1 MVLQNI
7 QIDSVAGFFSEDE
20 EFSQF
25 RPRKLIPDRK
35 SIKLM
40 TRAVQIGVAAARVT
54 LEQTEI
60 WKSVEP
66 SRRGMFVSASPAVHG
81 QDDLQQ
87 ALMSSM
93 VDGKFSFSAFAEK
106 GRTFIHPL
114 WLVRGLSNNI
124 LGFSSAFWDFQ
135 GENMNYC
142 QGVSGGR
149 HAFLQAAYA
158 IKEGRLDVA
167 LVGGSDSL
175 IGAEKILQKPCAE
188 GAAFVLIS
196 SSKTDLEVD
205 LIEIDRYVDT
215 LPYLGA
221 GAWSVALWKH
231 YQRNK

>member
-1 MVLQNI
+1 MVLKNI

-20 EFSQF
+20 EFTQF

-40 TRAVQIGVAAARVT
+40 TRAVQIGVAAARIT
-54 LEQTEI
+54 LEQSDS
-60 WKSVEP
+60 WKGVAP
-66 SRRGMFVSASPAVHG
+66 ARRGMFVSASPAVHG

-87 ALMSSM
+87 ALLSSM
-93 VDGKFSFSAFAEK
+93 VDGRFSYSAFAEK

-142 QGVSGGR
+142 QGVFGGR
-149 HAFLQAAYA
+149 HALLQAAYA

-175 IGAEKILQKPCAE
+175 IGAERIIKKPCAE
-188 GAAFVLIS
+188 GAAFVLLS
-196 SSKTDLEVD
+196 ASQENLEIN
-205 LIEIDRYVDT
+205 LHEIDTYVEKM
-215 LPYLGA
+215 PYLGA

-231 YQRNK
+231 CQKNK